1 MYWCKP
7 CARLMMAC
15 ILLAVTTGCKHN
27 ARSAA
32 GPKQYFDIKG
42 FFSADSAKLAK
53 LNPVVVKTV
62 THNGSVETKSVK
74 IANWGEEFGLFKE
87 ADINKPALKDAY
99 YVVNEN
105 GQLIYRAKDPNQ
117 QVLEVLV
124 KQIAGRVQW
133 ILIFTKTPQNLLYKT
148 TTKLTYY
155 PDSLYKI
162 EMDQHVKL
170 LGKNHYEINGVI
182 MK

>member
-7 CARLMMAC
+7 GVRLIMAC
-15 ILLAVTTGCKHN
+15 IVLAASTSCRHD

-32 GPKQYFDIKG
+32 GPKQYFDLKG

-62 THNGSVETKSVK
+62 MHIGSLETKSVK
-74 IANWGEEFGLFKE
+74 IANWGEEFGLFKG

-99 YVVNEN
+99 YVINDN

-117 QVLEVLV
+117 QVLEILV
-124 KQIAGRVQW
+124 KQIAGNVKW
-133 ILIFTKTPQNLLYKT
+133 ILIYTKTPKNLLYRT

-155 PDSLYKI
+155 PDSLYIHRIRPACKA
-162 EMDQHVKL
+162 V
-170 LGKNHYEINGVI
+170 G
-182 MK
+182 